1 MSPSAS
7 TEALALPIKVSS
19 VVAGFGM
26 MTTVGTV
33 GTVLTRSVS
42 VAVSV
47 NPIGSVT
54 VTVMLCS
61 PELRALVFRVSS
73 PLSLVPV
80 WRTHRRYSD
89 PAQLKIAGSSSLS
102 ETVPA
107 KLISSPL
114 VNNEPAVGEVIDS

>member
-1 MSPSAS
+1 
-7 TEALALPIKVSS
+7 
-19 VVAGFGM
+19 M

-61 PELRALVFRVSS
+61 PELRALVFRVIS
-73 PLSLVPV
+73 PLEFGPCVENSPSMFD
-80 WRTHRRYSD
+80 T
-89 PAQLKIAGSSSLS
+89 QLS
-102 ETVPA
+102 
-107 KLISSPL
+107 
-114 VNNEPAVGEVIDS
+114 

>member
-73 PLSLVPV
+73 PEWSLCGELTVDIRANSLEDR
-80 WRTHRRYSD
+80 WH
-89 PAQLKIAGSSSLS
+89 SSLS
-102 ETVPA
+102 ETVPT
-107 KLISSPL
+107 
-114 VNNEPAVGEVIDS
+114 N